1 VSRKPCT
8 VTTLESALSPPK
20 TQVQLPPVQLRR
32 AVASSFIGSLIEY
45 YDFLL
50 YATASAVVFN
60 KVFFA
65 NLDPLVATIAS
76 FGTFATG
83 YLARPIGGIFFG
95 HFGDLLGR
103 KRMLVLTMALMG
115 VASFLIG
122 VLPTYAQVG
131 GLAPM
136 GLVVLRVIQGI
147 SVGGEWGGAVLM
159 SAEHATTRR
168 GLWASFTNAGA
179 PAGMVVSTAAMS
191 GTAAIVG
198 EDAFLTWGWRVP
210 FLLSI
215 VLLAVGLFI
224 RMRVEETPAFR
235 AVQRAP
241 RRRLPV
247 AEVLRDHPRTLL
259 LAIGVGLAAFVVQST
274 LTTFVLSYGVRV
286 GHSRQAVLNA
296 LTISSACAIVGI
308 LAWSAASD
316 RFGRRPVVVSG
327 AIAMAAY
334 SFLLFPL
341 LNNGSGLLLTLAL
354 IIGLAVIHPMMYG
367 PLAALYTELFRTE
380 NRYTG
385 ASLGYQIAGLG
396 AGFAPLLFA
405 EVQRITG
412 DTATI
417 AISSMIAAFCVLT
430 VICVLALKETSRQD
444 LLEATVAP

>member
-1 VSRKPCT
+1 MS
-8 VTTLESALSPPK
+8 
-20 TQVQLPPVQLRR
+20 QIQLRR

-83 YLARPIGGIFFG
+83 YLVRPIGGVIFG

-103 KRMLVLTMALMG
+103 KRMLVLTMSLMG
-115 VASFLIG
+115 VSSFLIG
-122 VLPTYAQVG
+122 VLPTYAQIG
-131 GLAPM
+131 GLAPV
-136 GLVVLRVIQGI
+136 GLIALRILQGI

-179 PAGMVVSTAAMS
+179 PAGTVVSTGAMTA
-191 GTAAIVG
+191 TAAVVG
-198 EDAFLTWGWRVP
+198 EDAFLDWGWRIP
-210 FLLSI
+210 FLLSV

-224 RMRVEETPAFR
+224 RTRVEETPAFR
-235 AVQRAP
+235 AVQQDAP

-247 AEVLRDHPRTLL
+247 ADVLREHPRTLL
-259 LAIGVGLAAFVVQST
+259 LAIGVGLAAFVAQST
-274 LTTFVLSYGVRV
+274 LTTFVISYGVRV
-286 GHSRQAVLNA
+286 GHLRQEVLNA
-296 LTISSACAIVGI
+296 LTISSTFAVVGI

-316 RFGRRPVVVSG
+316 RVGRRPIVLTG

-334 SFLLFPL
+334 GFLLFPMVR
-341 LNNGSGLLLTLAL
+341 NGSEFLLTLAL
-354 IIGLAVIHPMMYG
+354 VIGQGIIHPMMYG
-367 PLAALYTELFRTE
+367 PLAALYSELFSTE

-405 EVQRITG
+405 WMQRMSG
-412 DTATI
+412 GTATT
-417 AISSMIAAFCVLT
+417 AISFVLAAFCALAVT
-430 VICVLALKETSRQD
+430 CVLALKETSGRE
-444 LLEATVAP
+444 LIRATVAT

>member
-1 VSRKPCT
+1 M
-8 VTTLESALSPPK
+8 
-20 TQVQLPPVQLRR
+20 TQVQLRR

-83 YLARPIGGIFFG
+83 YLARPIGGVIFG

-103 KRMLVLTMALMG
+103 KRMLVLTMTMMG

-131 GLAPM
+131 ALAPV
-136 GLVVLRVIQGI
+136 GLVVLRIVQGI

-179 PAGMVVSTAAMS
+179 PAGMVLSTGAMTA
-191 GTAAIVG
+191 TAAIVG
-198 EDAFLTWGWRVP
+198 EDAFLAWGWRIP
-210 FLLSI
+210 FLLSL

-224 RMRVEETPAFR
+224 RTRVEETPAFQAAR
-235 AVQRAP
+235 QDAP
-241 RRRLPV
+241 RRRIPV
-247 AEVLRDHPRTLL
+247 VEVFRDHPRTLL
-259 LAIGVGLAAFVVQST
+259 LAIGVGLSAFVAQST
-274 LTTFVLSYGVRV
+274 LTTFVISYGVQA
-286 GHSRQAVLNA
+286 GHARQEVLNA
-296 LTISSACAIVGI
+296 LTISSACAVVGI
-308 LAWSAASD
+308 IGWSALSD
-316 RFGRRPVVVSG
+316 RLGRRPVVVAG
-327 AIAMAAY
+327 AITMAA
-334 SFLLFPL
+334 FGFVLFPL
-341 LNNGSGLLLTLAL
+341 VDSGNGLLLILAL
-354 IIGLAVIHPMMYG
+354 VFGQAVVHPMMYG
-367 PLAALYTELFRTE
+367 PLAALYTELFSTD

-405 EVQRITG
+405 EIRRTTDG
-412 DTATI
+412 TSTF
-417 AISSMIAAFCVLT
+417 AISCTIAAFCLLT
-430 VICVLALKETSRQD
+430 VICVLTLQETSKQA
-444 LLEATVAP
+444 LTPTVAVAS